1 MVGNLGTWKQTETY
15 RLAGFSLGRGADPTD
30 ISLVPQGSALTE
42 RPVKAVPHCPRPCL
56 NAQPWHWRFL
66 PEWSLLVSP
75 SVTVENDEVET
86 HSGASLLSGGG
97 QFYWIHCARLPGNCR
112 GGFAFPDFEEYG
124 LPNVRAAHWR
134 FHGETKAPLR
144 QSRRCC
150 QITSYPCGHYGAIRG
165 WCPVNGGG
173 PRDDVGQGLP

>member
-1 MVGNLGTWKQTETY
+1 MLPFEVYWPLHGSWS
-15 RLAGFSLGRGADPTD
+15 FW
-30 ISLVPQGSALTE
+30 LVPAG
-42 RPVKAVPHCPRPCL
+42 CPRPCL

-75 SVTVENDEVET
+75 SVTVEIDEVET
-86 HSGASLLSGGG
+86 HSGASLLSRGG
-97 QFYWIHCARLPGNCR
+97 QLYWIHCARLPGNCR

-134 FHGETKAPLR
+134 FHRETKAPLR